1 MTLPAS
7 MNALILKEHGFGST
21 RTGSVIET
29 LEPYLEYGSL
39 PVPRPGAGQVLI
51 KVRMASVNP
60 SDLYFIKGEYGQPR
74 IKGAAAGFEG
84 VGDVVDGKGFY
95 AGYLK
100 GKRVAFV
107 GGVNGSGAWADYIV
121 VEAAMCVVIKPAM
134 RNEDAAGHVVNPV
147 TAWTMF
153 DIVKASGA
161 KSFVFTAAFSQLGK
175 LMAGLARDNGYAMI
189 AIIRKQSQAAHLE
202 DLGAKHVL
210 VQSDPEFASKLAA
223 LMKSEKPRILLDAVA
238 NQIAADIF
246 TAMPARA
253 HWIIYGKLDTEAPAL
268 KEPGQLIFM
277 NKTIEGYWLVNWF
290 KRASILQKLMTL
302 RAVQNRFI
310 SGAWSTEVVATV
322 KLANAMQEL
331 PEALRL
337 GDGKVMIV
345 P

>member
-1 MTLPAS
+1 MTLPSS
-7 MNALILKEHGFGST
+7 MNALILKGDGFGAT
-21 RTGSVIET
+21 RTGASIET

-39 PVPRPGAGQVLI
+39 PIPKPGPGEVLV

-60 SDLYFIKGEYGQPR
+60 SDFYFIKGEYGQPR

-84 VGDVVDGKGFY
+84 AGDVVDGQGLY
-95 AGYLK
+95 ARYLK

-107 GGVNGSGAWADYIV
+107 GGVNGSGAWADYV
-121 VEAAMCVVIKPAM
+121 VVQAATCVVIKPAM
-134 RNEDAAGHVVNPV
+134 RDEDAAGHVVNPV

-153 DIVKASGA
+153 DVVKTSGS

-189 AIIRKQSQAAHLE
+189 AIIRKQSQGARLTA
-202 DLGAKHVL
+202 LGARHVL
-210 VQSDPEFASKLAA
+210 VQSDPEFASKLATII
-223 LMKSEKPRILLDAVA
+223 KSEKPRILLDAVA

-253 HWIIYGKLDTEAPAL
+253 RWIIYGKLDTEAPAL
-268 KEPGQLIFM
+268 REPGQLIFM
-277 NKTIEGYWLVNWF
+277 NKKIEGYWLMNWF
-290 KRASILQKLMTL
+290 KQASIWQKLKTL

-310 SGAWSTEVVATV
+310 SGSWSTEVVATV
-322 KLANAMQEL
+322 KLADVMKDL
-331 PEALRL
+331 PAALKL